1 MRFLRQDQ
9 QTIPSPLLLYPFMH
23 LRFSQDIE
31 SLLRRLSN
39 EPLTLATILAETSE
53 RGFSLVI
60 GLLVLPFLFPVPPGL
75 TGIPGIG
82 CVLLGVQMLLGRR
95 SPWLPKK
102 VANFRFPQAFAR
114 QLLKNVHR
122 VMRLLEKITRPRLRR
137 IASNPYIWRF
147 NGLCITWLAILL
159 IAPIPLTNPF
169 PTVGILLL
177 VVAMLESDGLLMC
190 FAYGLTA
197 VITFT
202 CALVVYLLLQA
213 PSLIN
218 HWL

>member
-1 MRFLRQDQ
+1 
-9 QTIPSPLLLYPFMH
+9 MH

-31 SLLRRLSN
+31 ALLKRLSE
-39 EPLTLATILAETSE
+39 EPLTLAAVLAETSE

-75 TGIPGIG
+75 TGVPGAG
-82 CVLLGVQMLLGRR
+82 CVLLGMQMALGRR

-102 VANFRFPQAFAR
+102 VAQFRFPQAFAK
-114 QLLKNVHR
+114 QLLKNVRR
-122 VMRLLEKITRPRLRR
+122 VTKILEKLTRPRLTRV
-137 IASNPYIWRF
+137 ASNPYIWRF

-169 PTVGILLL
+169 PTIGILLL

-190 FAYGLTA
+190 LAYALTTLITIA
-197 VITFT
+197 CGVI
-202 CALVVYLLLQA
+202 AYLLWQA
-213 PSLIN
+213 PALIQD
-218 HWL
+218 LVQ